1 MGVERETIKS
11 QKWLLGLVLE
21 KAVQWLGAGMILGE

>member
-1 MGVERETIKS
+1 MGAGRETIKS

-21 KAVQWLGAGMILGE
+21 KAVQWLGAGTILGE